1 MENGAICFSCW
12 EEHGGGSAENIGR
25 ILYEKYHLRQA
36 LICDITWVTEG
47 VKHGKG
53 VAISLRDSGIPRR
66 SYVNRIIEIAKK
78 HQIPYQLEVEGS
90 GGSDGNS
97 LQRSPFP
104 LDWCFVGAPEDNV
117 HTPNEIVHKN
127 DIKAMIQL
135 YTYLVR
141 EL

>member
-1 MENGAICFSCW
+1 M
-12 EEHGGGSAENIGR
+12 
-25 ILYEKYHLRQA
+25 
-36 LICDITWVTEG
+36 
-47 VKHGKG
+47 
-53 VAISLRDSGIPRR
+53 
-66 SYVNRIIEIAKK
+66 NRIIEIAKK